1 MAATM
6 PTAMITGTARAEI
19 VATHHCRAATTAK
32 MPTIPVAYCLG
43 VSDGA
48 ACELEGL
55 PSSFAG
61 LLPYC
66 ALSGLFAERKGEL
79 QSDQPEDGQSI
90 ETAECRFRNWRGRHA
105 RRHGARLL
113 SSQGRVHGR

>member
-1 MAATM
+1 MVATM

-32 MPTIPVAYCLG
+32 MPTIPVAYRLG
-43 VSDGA
+43 VSNGT

-55 PSSFAG
+55 PSAFAG

-66 ALSGLFAERKGEL
+66 ALSGLFAERKGEF
-79 QSDQPEDGQSI
+79 QSDQPENGQPI
-90 ETAECRFRNWRGRHA
+90 ETAERRFRNWRS
-105 RRHGARLL
+105 RLA
-113 SSQGRVHGR
+113 G